1 MIVKSDA
8 WRAARLAGI
17 TLVGSL
23 TALLLAGCVPLDEP
37 TPGPD
42 TAETAA
48 SLTPT
53 AEPTNWDDCGEPTIS
68 HAEPAEKGWRIIG
81 AMELKIQ
88 DGSRS
93 TTEYFTRSLAPSIVW
108 EGSGQPSDRFTE
120 QISEVIEYPT
130 TRVIVGHE
138 SVADMFQGVKDPG
151 TTLGYRAVEE
161 ISVPITLSCGDLV
174 AFGTVNTWMNNETGI
189 IDCSLPAEG
198 EPELPSNMVR
208 KQWCPDQGSN

>member
-8 WRAARLAGI
+8 WRAARLGGI

-37 TPGPD
+37 TPSPA
-42 TAETAA
+42 TSETAS
-48 SLTPT
+48 SLTPA
-53 AEPTNWDDCGEPTIS
+53 AEPTSWDDCGEPTIS

-81 AMELKIQ
+81 AMELKIKG
-88 DGSRS
+88 DSRS
-93 TTEYFTRSLAPSIVW
+93 TTEYFTRSQAPSIVW
-108 EGSGQPSDRFTE
+108 EGSGQPADRFTE
-120 QISEVIEYPT
+120 QIGEVIEYPT
-130 TRVIVGHE
+130 TGVIFGHE
-138 SVADMFQGVKDPG
+138 AVAGMFQGIKDPG

-161 ISVPITLSCGDLV
+161 ISVPITLSCGDHV

-198 EPELPSNMVR
+198 DPELPSNVAR